1 MWGEDVRVRDKTKK
15 KIASSLMNLVE
26 KKPIDKIT
34 ITDITVNCDISR
46 QVFYR
51 YFLDKKDLIN
61 WIYEEDCGSVI
72 YTGEEKFSIKSWL
85 KYIIDILAEKKNFY
99 MHAIKD
105 DSSKTF
111 EKLILNKTRYYLKKI
126 IKHKTKVELTKQ
138 LEFLVEMTARALVD
152 MIILEIESEMPVK
165 KEILLDWLMNGMSK
179 EISDLVEDY
188 EVPMTVVKR
197 WKMYRV
203 ISSIMTKL

>member
-72 YTGEEKFSIKSWL
+72 YTGEERFSVKSWL

-105 DSSKTF
+105 DSSETF
-111 EKLILNKTRYYLKKI
+111 EKLILNKTRFYLKKI

-152 MIILEIESEMPVK
+152 MIIVEIESEIPVK
-165 KEILLDWLMNGMSK
+165 KEILLDWLMNGMSR
-179 EISDLVEDY
+179 EIADLIEEY
-188 EVPMTVVKR
+188 EVPMNVVKR
-197 WKMYRV
+197 WKM
-203 ISSIMTKL
+203 

>member
-72 YTGEEKFSIKSWL
+72 YTGEERFSVKSWL

-105 DSSKTF
+105 DSSETF
-111 EKLILNKTRYYLKKI
+111 EKLILNKTRFYLKKI

-138 LEFLVEMTARALVD
+138 LEFLAEMTARALVD
-152 MIILEIESEMPVK
+152 MIIVEIESEMPVK
-165 KEILLDWLMNGMSK
+165 KEILLDWLMNGISK

-188 EVPMTVVKR
+188 EVPMAVVKR
-197 WKMYRV
+197 WKM
-203 ISSIMTKL
+203 

>member
-72 YTGEEKFSIKSWL
+72 YTGEERFSVKSWL

-105 DSSKTF
+105 DSSETF
-111 EKLILNKTRYYLKKI
+111 EKLILNKTRFYLKKI

-152 MIILEIESEMPVK
+152 MIIVDIESEIPVK

-197 WKMYRV
+197 WKM
-203 ISSIMTKL
+203 

>member
-85 KYIIDILAEKKNFY
+85 KYIIDILAEKKNFF

-105 DSSKTF
+105 DSSETF
-111 EKLILNKTRYYLKKI
+111 EKLILNKTRFYLKKI

-138 LEFLVEMTARALVD
+138 LEFLAEMTARALVD
-152 MIILEIESEMPVK
+152 MIIVEIESEMPVK
-165 KEILLDWLMNGMSK
+165 KEILLDWLMNGISK

-197 WKMYRV
+197 WKM
-203 ISSIMTKL
+203 

>member
-72 YTGEEKFSIKSWL
+72 YTGEERFSVKSWL

-99 MHAIKD
+99 IHAIKD
-105 DSSKTF
+105 DSSETF
-111 EKLILNKTRYYLKKI
+111 EKLILNKTRFYLKKI

-152 MIILEIESEMPVK
+152 MIIVEIESEMPVK
-165 KEILLDWLMNGMSK
+165 KEILLDWLMNGISK

-197 WKMYRV
+197 WKM
-203 ISSIMTKL
+203 

>member
-85 KYIIDILAEKKNFY
+85 KYIIDILAEKKNFF

-105 DSSKTF
+105 DSSETF
-111 EKLILNKTRYYLKKI
+111 
-126 IKHKTKVELTKQ
+126 
-138 LEFLVEMTARALVD
+138 
-152 MIILEIESEMPVK
+152 
-165 KEILLDWLMNGMSK
+165 
-179 EISDLVEDY
+179 
-188 EVPMTVVKR
+188 
-197 WKMYRV
+197 
-203 ISSIMTKL
+203 

>member
-61 WIYEEDCGSVI
+61 WIYEEDCGYVI
-72 YTGEEKFSIKSWL
+72 YTGEERFSVKSWL

-105 DSSKTF
+105 DSSETF
-111 EKLILNKTRYYLKKI
+111 EKLILNKTRFYLKKI

-152 MIILEIESEMPVK
+152 MIIVEIESEIPVK

-197 WKMYRV
+197 WKM
-203 ISSIMTKL
+203 

>member
-85 KYIIDILAEKKNFY
+85 NYIIDILAEKKNFY
-99 MHAIKD
+99 IHAIKD

-111 EKLILNKTRYYLKKI
+111 ENLILNKTRFYLKKI
-126 IKHKTKVELTKQ
+126 IKYKTKVELTKQ

-152 MIILEIESEMPVK
+152 MIIVEIESEIPVK

-197 WKMYRV
+197 WKM
-203 ISSIMTKL
+203 

>member
-72 YTGEEKFSIKSWL
+72 YTGEERFSVKSWL

-105 DSSKTF
+105 DSSETF
-111 EKLILNKTRYYLKKI
+111 EKLILNKTRFYLKKI

-152 MIILEIESEMPVK
+152 MIIVEIESEIPVK

-197 WKMYRV
+197 WKM
-203 ISSIMTKL
+203 

>member
-105 DSSKTF
+105 DSSKAF
-111 EKLILNKTRYYLKKI
+111 ETLILNKTRFYLKKLI
-126 IKHKTKVELTKQ
+126 KQ
-138 LEFLVEMTARALVD
+138 LEFLVEMTARALID

-165 KEILLDWLMNGMSK
+165 KEILLDWLMNGMSR
-179 EISDLVEDY
+179 EIADLIEEY
-188 EVPMTVVKR
+188 EVPMNVVKR
-197 WKMYRV
+197 WKM
-203 ISSIMTKL
+203 

>member
-72 YTGEEKFSIKSWL
+72 YTGEERFSVKSWL

-105 DSSKTF
+105 DSSETF
-111 EKLILNKTRYYLKKI
+111 EKLILNKTRFYLKKI

-138 LEFLVEMTARALVD
+138 LEFLVEMTARALID

-165 KEILLDWLMNGMSK
+165 KEILLDWLMNGMSR
-179 EISDLVEDY
+179 EIADLIEEY
-188 EVPMTVVKR
+188 EVPMNVVKR
-197 WKMYRV
+197 WKM
-203 ISSIMTKL
+203 

>member
-85 KYIIDILAEKKNFY
+85 KYIIDILAEKKNIY

-105 DSSKTF
+105 DSSKAFETF
-111 EKLILNKTRYYLKKI
+111 ILNKTRFYLKKL
-126 IKHKTKVELTKQ
+126 IKHKTATELTKQ
-138 LEFLVEMTARALVD
+138 LEFLVEMTARALID

-165 KEILLDWLMNGMSK
+165 KEILLDWLMNGISK

-197 WKMYRV
+197 WKM
-203 ISSIMTKL
+203 

>member
-72 YTGEEKFSIKSWL
+72 YTGEERFSIKSWL

-105 DSSKTF
+105 DSSETF
-111 EKLILNKTRYYLKKI
+111 EKLILNKTRFYLKKI

-138 LEFLVEMTARALVD
+138 LEFLAEMTARALVD
-152 MIILEIESEMPVK
+152 MIIVEIESEMPVK
-165 KEILLDWLMNGMSK
+165 KEILLDWLMNGISK

-197 WKMYRV
+197 WKM
-203 ISSIMTKL
+203 

>member
-72 YTGEEKFSIKSWL
+72 YTGEERFSVKSWL

-138 LEFLVEMTARALVD
+138 LEFLVEMTARALID

-197 WKMYRV
+197 WKM
-203 ISSIMTKL
+203 

>member
-126 IKHKTKVELTKQ
+126 IKHKTKVEFTKQ

-197 WKMYRV
+197 WKM
-203 ISSIMTKL
+203 

>member
-72 YTGEEKFSIKSWL
+72 YTGEERFSVKSWL

-105 DSSKTF
+105 DSSETF
-111 EKLILNKTRYYLKKI
+111 EKLILNKTRFYLKKI

-138 LEFLVEMTARALVD
+138 LEFLAEMTARALVD
-152 MIILEIESEMPVK
+152 MIIVEIESEMPVK
-165 KEILLDWLMNGMSK
+165 KEILLDWLMNGMSR
-179 EISDLVEDY
+179 EIADLIEEY
-188 EVPMTVVKR
+188 EVPMNVVKR
-197 WKMYRV
+197 WKM
-203 ISSIMTKL
+203 

>member
-138 LEFLVEMTARALVD
+138 LEFLVEMTARALVN

-197 WKMYRV
+197 WKM
-203 ISSIMTKL
+203 

>member
-72 YTGEEKFSIKSWL
+72 YTGEERFSVKSWL

-105 DSSKTF
+105 DSSETF
-111 EKLILNKTRYYLKKI
+111 EKLILNKTRFYLKKI
-126 IKHKTKVELTKQ
+126 IKHKTATELTKQ
-138 LEFLVEMTARALVD
+138 LEFLVEMTARALID

-165 KEILLDWLMNGMSK
+165 KEILLDWLMNGISK

-188 EVPMTVVKR
+188 EVPMNVVKR
-197 WKMYRV
+197 WKM
-203 ISSIMTKL
+203 